1 MNDAE
6 LSRRLYAF
14 QTERKIASKGALAVV
29 VHISRFAREN
39 GLPLQVEQLITEG
52 TGQVHGL
59 GRASVQ
65 RVLKDY
71 GIHTILA
78 EEGGRT
84 SRGSLGTMRFYVEFL
99 NDLFRDRLGE
109 TKQIEAWWIER
120 VREHFCA
127 KPFRLRFDP
136 AKGFQAIIQDL
147 LAQAKK
153 RQQEQSGTMVQGAM
167 LQHLVGAKLE
177 LAVPE
182 IVIGHNGF
190 SVSDVVS
197 NRSGDFVI
205 DDSVIHITTSPGEAV
220 IRKCQGNI
228 EAGSKPIILTLADG
242 VTVAKVLASNAG
254 LAGRID
260 IMDAEQFLTG
270 NLHELSLFKSSARR
284 HTLERLI
291 EVYNR
296 IVRENE
302 TDPSLRIELG

>member
-1 MNDAE
+1 MNSAE

-14 QTERKIASKGALAVV
+14 QLERKIVSKGALAVV
-29 VHISRFAREN
+29 VHLSRFAREN
-39 GLPLQVEQLITEG
+39 GLPLLIEQLITEG

-71 GIHTILA
+71 GIQTILA

-84 SRGSLGTMRFYVEFL
+84 SRGSLGTMRYYVEFL
-99 NDLFRDRLGE
+99 NVLHNDGLAELE
-109 TKQIEAWWIER
+109 KIEAWWIER
-120 VREHFCA
+120 VKEHFCA

-182 IVIGHNGF
+182 IAISHNGF
-190 SVSDVVS
+190 SVSDAVS
-197 NRSGDFVI
+197 NR
-205 DDSVIHITTSPGEAV
+205 
-220 IRKCQGNI
+220 
-228 EAGSKPIILTLADG
+228 
-242 VTVAKVLASNAG
+242 
-254 LAGRID
+254 
-260 IMDAEQFLTG
+260 
-270 NLHELSLFKSSARR
+270 
-284 HTLERLI
+284 
-291 EVYNR
+291 
-296 IVRENE
+296 
-302 TDPSLRIELG
+302 